1 MLIYEKND
9 LIPGA
14 LDEAKEIN
22 CNINPINSVAR
33 IWILVLSL
41 LAGDCANYSGE
52 NEPGNCFSFLGISF
66 DCHTYMHCVD
76 VDLLYCNGC
85 KRI

>member
-14 LDEAKEIN
+14 LDEAEEIN
-22 CNINPINSVAR
+22 CNIISINSVAC

-41 LAGDCANYSGE
+41 LAGDCANYSRE
-52 NEPGNCFSFLGISF
+52 NEPGNCFSFLGVSF
-66 DCHTYMHCVD
+66 DCHTRMHSVD
-76 VDLLYCNGC
+76 ADLLYCNDC